1 MLMWK
6 NLGASK
12 VSVLYIYIYR
22 ERERERL
29 VANLHIAHNN
39 FFKVVSLNLFFAIWI
54 LDYNL
59 TKSSVFYNYIFILS
73 YVLAQKNNYIFNYYR
88 NNKKCNIHTYIHI

>member
-1 MLMWK
+1 MRTVAAK
-6 NLGASK
+6 NNADVLIVLIFFLGFIFLNNADVEKLGSFK
-12 VSVLYIYIYR
+12 SFGFIYIY
-22 ERERERL
+22 RL

-59 TKSSVFYNYIFILS
+59 TKSSVFYNYIFIL
-73 YVLAQKNNYIFNYYR
+73 
-88 NNKKCNIHTYIHI
+88 